1 MVLAYSGTEYED
13 NAFDCTVRET
23 WAEKKFSMG
32 LDFPNLPYYID
43 DDVKLTQSN
52 AILRYL
58 GRKNGLYGSN
68 DVEASTI
75 DMLIDEAQDFKMA
88 LVKLAFNPD
97 FVCLCVK

>member
-1 MVLAYSGTEYED
+1 MLLAYTGTEYEED
-13 NAFDCTVRET
+13 EELDAIARES
-23 WAEKKFSMG
+23 WVEKKFNMG

-68 DVEASTI
+68 DVDASTI
-75 DMLIDEAQDFKMA
+75 DMLIDEAHDFKMA
-88 LVKLAFNPD
+88 LARIAYNPD
-97 FVCLCVK
+97 FVS